1 MKNIFSIQWSLKNG
15 TNKWRDNDKAA
26 AAIRGKRKK
35 SNKMDKCMGD
45 KKNKIIFKEK
55 IDSKHSWKQTL
66 LNIEHLC
73 WLFRW

>member
-45 KKNKIIFKEK
+45 KKNKNF
-55 IDSKHSWKQTL
+55 
-66 LNIEHLC
+66 
-73 WLFRW
+73 F